1 MSPGWHDLRV
11 STPVLVLVVALAVV
25 AAGET
30 AALVTVVVLW
40 RRVQRRAARL
50 ERELDERIERDLERG
65 RRRPRLAPPRVPT
78 TREAV
83 KAVWETAALVREKG
97 VGGALRSSVEDLA
110 GWAQVERPDLVR
122 LAAGDGSVAILFSDI
137 EGSTALN
144 EELGDKAWV
153 RVLERHDAVV
163 RRCVAARDGHVIK
176 TQGDG
181 FMVAFGPAADAV
193 ACAVDV
199 QRALAGR
206 RRRPLDPDVR
216 VRIGIHRGEA
226 VRRENDLFGR
236 NVAYAARVAGLAQG
250 GEILVSEAVAAATPD
265 LPVVESREAEL
276 KGLAGVHA
284 VHVVAWDD
292 PDAAPVTDR

>member
-1 MSPGWHDLRV
+1 MTTS
-11 STPVLVLVVALAVV
+11 VLLALAGLALV
-25 AAGET
+25 AAAEA
-30 AALVTVVVLW
+30 AALVSALVLL
-40 RRVQRRAARL
+40 RRQRRRAERL
-50 ERELDERIERDLERG
+50 ERELDERIERDLARG
-65 RRRPRLAPPRVPT
+65 RRRPLLAPPRVPT
-78 TREAV
+78 PQEAV
-83 KAVWETAALVREKG
+83 RAVWETAALVREKG

-110 GWAQVERPDLVR
+110 GWAQVERPDLAR

-144 EELGDKAWV
+144 EELGDRAWV
-153 RVLERHDAVV
+153 KVLARHDAVV
-163 RRCVAARDGHVIK
+163 RRCVEEHDGHVVK

-181 FMVAFGPAADAV
+181 FMVAFGPATDAV

-226 VRRENDLFGR
+226 VQRDNDLFGR

-250 GEILVSEAVAAATPD
+250 GEVLVSDAVLAAAPG
-265 LPVVESREAEL
+265 LEVAEAREAEL
-276 KGLAGVHA
+276 KGLAGL
-284 VHVVAWDD
+284 HVVHLVPWE
-292 PDAAPVTDR
+292 PVTDP